1 VLDSLS
7 LRASGRWALA
17 NLLLTTPLAVVACD
31 DGMLMDTSDGGTTTD
46 ASTPPAPDGGAM
58 TDEDGGAVEVDAFVP
73 PEPSAEP
80 VFLLQGHMGRT
91 AISCDDGQ
99 SWIHD
104 TSLDDDARC
113 FTDGLDCDHHAGSG
127 KGLAWAPDGEGGG
140 HFFATFGW
148 GQPGG
153 IDRSSDGVTWERKL
167 GDTTFGGLAFMDDT
181 LVAGSRTARVSGDR
195 GETFSAGIDTGL
207 NGWNAR
213 RAGVAGGRFVLVGDD
228 SDVVWSEDGETW
240 SRPDTLPPGCGLSIQ
255 VSGGILDLDGTIV
268 IVGGD
273 GGSCVST
280 DGGVTFAV
288 HTIRDGIGS
297 QAVVH
302 DGRVWVWSR
311 GEVHTSTDG
320 VTWVSEPTTPADLGI
335 GPVAVSDDG
344 TFVGVKGGWQQ
355 WYEAQRFYRSTDG
368 VTWEELPEGSY
379 TGSHP
384 VRAMAFGYVD
394 ECPE

>member
-1 VLDSLS
+1 
-7 LRASGRWALA
+7 
-17 NLLLTTPLAVVACD
+17 
-31 DGMLMDTSDGGTTTD
+31 
-46 ASTPPAPDGGAM
+46 
-58 TDEDGGAVEVDAFVP
+58 
-73 PEPSAEP
+73 
-80 VFLLQGHMGRT
+80 MGRT

-228 SDVVWSEDGETW
+228 SDVVWSEVFD
-240 SRPDTLPPGCGLSIQ
+240 DNGCMLGIACECGGATCEEG
-255 VSGGILDLDGTIV
+255 SGTAYCVYSGCTNGANGDVCQDESSYWDGT
-268 IVGGD
+268 G
-273 GGSCVST
+273 CV
-280 DGGVTFAV
+280 
-288 HTIRDGIGS
+288 
-297 QAVVH
+297 VVE
-302 DGRVWVWSR
+302 S
-311 GEVHTSTDG
+311 
-320 VTWVSEPTTPADLGI
+320 AD
-335 GPVAVSDDG
+335 
-344 TFVGVKGGWQQ
+344 
-355 WYEAQRFYRSTDG
+355 
-368 VTWEELPEGSY
+368 
-379 TGSHP
+379 
-384 VRAMAFGYVD
+384 
-394 ECPE
+394 